1 MSLGGHFRVSELQA
15 VYLSG
20 RSRSFRH
27 LLHWL
32 IAGSRG
38 GVNRARIIEILK
50 EEPQNA
56 NQLTALLG
64 VDYRTVRHHIDV
76 LLKNGVVTSIGERY
90 GMMYF
95 LTQEMEENYFVF
107 EEIWNR
113 FGKKEIKGDEI

>member
-1 MSLGGHFRVSELQA
+1 
-15 VYLSG
+15 LSS

-38 GVNRARIIEILK
+38 GVNRARIIEILRD
-50 EEPQNA
+50 EPQNA
-56 NQLTALLG
+56 NQLTTLLD
-64 VDYRTVRHHIDV
+64 VDYRTVRHHIEV
-76 LLKNGVVTSIGERY
+76 LLKNGIITSMGERY

-95 LTQEMEENYFVF
+95 LTLEMEENYAVF

-113 FGKKEIKGDEI
+113 FGKKELKGDEN

>member
-1 MSLGGHFRVSELQA
+1 MA
-15 VYLSG
+15 P

-38 GVNRARIIEILK
+38 GVNRAKIISILND
-50 EEPQNA
+50 EPMNA
-56 NQLTALLG
+56 NQLTGILE
-64 VDYRTVRHHIDV
+64 VDYRTVRHHLDV
-76 LLKNGVVTSIGERY
+76 LEKNGVITPMGERY

-95 LTQEMEENYFVF
+95 LSPEMEENYQVF

-113 FGKKEIKGDEI
+113 FGNKEKKAREE

>member
-1 MSLGGHFRVSELQA
+1 
-15 VYLSG
+15 LSS

-38 GVNRARIIEILK
+38 GVNRGRIIEILRDQ
-50 EEPQNA
+50 PQNA
-56 NQLTALLG
+56 NQLTTLLE
-64 VDYRTVRHHIDV
+64 VDYRTVRHHIGV
-76 LLKNGVVTSIGERY
+76 LLKNGIITSMGERY

-95 LTQEMEENYFVF
+95 LTLEMEENYAVF

-113 FGKKEIKGDEI
+113 FGKKELKGDEN